1 MSKPTEPRG
10 KIMVWD
16 PLVRVLHWGLAASI
30 ATAWLTSGHPKGLH
44 QLAGYVAGALIVV
57 RVGWGLFGP
66 GHARFLGF
74 VRGPRATLGYLR
86 DIARGAERRHVG
98 HNPAGG
104 AMVVAL
110 IATVAAQV
118 TVGWL
123 QTTDMLWGVEW
134 IEVLHA
140 ALARQILVLVALHLG
155 GVLIASL
162 RHREN
167 LPLAM
172 ITGRKRDAAEDDVG

>member
-1 MSKPTEPRG
+1 MSRPIEPAG
-10 KIMVWD
+10 KILVWD
-16 PLVRVLHWGLAASI
+16 PLVRVFHWGLAASI
-30 ATAWLTSGHPKGLH
+30 GVAWLTSGHPKGLH
-44 QLAGYVAGALIVV
+44 QWAGYVAGALIVI
-57 RVGWGLFGP
+57 RLGWGLFGP
-66 GHARFLGF
+66 GHARFLNF
-74 VRGPRATLGYLR
+74 VRGPKVTLGYLR
-86 DIARGAERRHVG
+86 DIARGAERRHIG

-118 TVGWL
+118 MVGWL
-123 QTTDMLWGVEW
+123 QTTDMFWGVEW

-140 ALARQILVLVALHLG
+140 ALAHQILVLVALHLA

-172 ITGRKRDAAEDDVG
+172 ITGHKREAEGDDVA

>member
-10 KIMVWD
+10 KILVWD

-66 GHARFLGF
+66 GHARFLSF

-86 DIARGAERRHVG
+86 DIARGAERRHIG

-123 QTTDMLWGVEW
+123 QTTDAFWGVEW

-172 ITGRKRDAAEDDVG
+172 ITGRKREAAEDDVG